1 MLAYHH
7 LTAAMAA
14 VFSFSLFSFFDRPR
28 GRYFFACMNREEQ
41 RIVVRGENK

>member
-14 VFSFSLFSFFDRPR
+14 VSSFSHFSVDRPW
-28 GRYFFACMNREEQ
+28 GRYFFARVNREEQ
-41 RIVVRGENK
+41 RIV